1 MPGGFDMANGCELI
15 DVGPLASNLSAF
27 IISTIILFRENK
39 FSSVLDPFLQFAS
52 TVLDY
57 FHFALH
63 VICSFQ
69 RLSLDVSSLSPP
81 LSLHDLGT
89 KTRKNRIDQ
98 LLGTF
103 LHAQS
108 VGNFR
113 RRNFLCGWL
122 EGGALI

>member
-1 MPGGFDMANGCELI
+1 MANGCELI

-81 LSLHDLGT
+81 PSLYMIWAP
-89 KTRKNRIDQ
+89 RRERI
-98 LLGTF
+98 G
-103 LHAQS
+103 S
-108 VGNFR
+108 IS
-113 RRNFLCGWL
+113 C
-122 EGGALI
+122 